1 MLIWSRLV
9 RFIDWFIPGGAKLER
24 SELGL
29 AQNFVFT
36 HLFGPLLS
44 QSISLFLYL
53 SDPNPDFAC
62 WTVIAC
68 IWMFWTLPFV
78 YKKTGNL
85 QLSALISVEL
95 LAFTSLFGSYFY
107 GGVSS
112 PFLPWLI
119 ISLLLG
125 FFYLSERPLVVLAL
139 FTCNIAGFVLAY
151 LLWGFPELLSHQQL
165 SMVGWIS
172 ILSATIYMSWMAT
185 YYANMIAMRSDL
197 EREAER
203 HRETAVRLR
212 EAKDLADS
220 ANRAKSIFLAKMSHE
235 LRTPLNAVIGF
246 SEILLDD
253 VELDGRN
260 QHKKADLER
269 INSAGKHLLS
279 LVTDVLDLSKIESNH
294 VEMKIEEFDLNEMVR
309 EVIATVQPMITEKKN
324 RLVVKCP
331 ADLGVVST
339 DQTKLRQAALNLL
352 SNAAKFTEAGT
363 VTLSVQRRKRQA
375 GDWIE
380 LQVQDTGIGISEPDI
395 GRLFQN
401 FRQANQSTS
410 SKYGG
415 TGLGLALSQKLCA
428 LMGGGI
434 SAKSELG
441 QGSCFT
447 IRVLAWMK
455 PQPSSDDIPSGVGP
469 QNAQLAAV

>member
-1 MLIWSRLV
+1 MLFWNRLV
-9 RFIDWFIPGGAKLER
+9 KLIDWFIPAEAKLER
-24 SELGL
+24 SERGL

-36 HLFGPLLS
+36 HLFGPALS
-44 QSISLFLYL
+44 QSISVFLYL
-53 SDPNPDFAC
+53 SDPHPGFAC
-62 WTVIAC
+62 WTVIVS
-68 IWMFWTLPFV
+68 IWLFWALPFV
-78 YKKTGNL
+78 YKKSGDL
-85 QLSALISVEL
+85 QLAALISVEL
-95 LAFTSLFGSYFY
+95 LACTSLFGAYFY

-112 PFLPWLI
+112 PFLPWLL

-125 FFYLSERPLVVLAL
+125 FFYLSERPILVVGL
-139 FTCNIAGFVLAY
+139 FTFNILGFVLAY
-151 LLWGFPELLSHQQL
+151 LLWGFPDRLSHEQL

-172 ILSATIYMSWMAT
+172 ILSATIYMSWMAI
-185 YYANMIAMRSDL
+185 YYANMISMRSDL

-212 EAKDLADS
+212 QAKDMADE
-220 ANRAKSIFLAKMSHE
+220 ANRAKSIFIAKMSHE

-246 SEILLDD
+246 SEILLDEVD
-253 VELDGRN
+253 DDDKNSR
-260 QHKKADLER
+260 KKADLKR

-294 VEMKIEEFDLNEMVR
+294 IELRIEEFDLNEMVR
-309 EVIATVQPMITEKKN
+309 EVVATVQPMVAEKKN
-324 RLVVKCP
+324 KLVVKCP
-331 ADLGVVST
+331 ANLGIVST

-352 SNAAKFTEAGT
+352 SNAAKFTQEGT
-363 VTLSVQRRKRQA
+363 ITLSVQRRKRQA

-380 LQVQDTGIGISEPDI
+380 IQVQDTGIGIAETDI

-401 FRQANQSTS
+401 FGQASRSTS
-410 SKYGG
+410 TKYGG

-434 SAKSELG
+434 SANSELG

-447 IRVLAWMK
+447 IRVLAWMATRTMSDEVASD
-455 PQPSSDDIPSGVGP
+455 PASVFASSV
-469 QNAQLAAV
+469 AV